1 LDHLEPRPAVQ
12 HPPLHAPAR
21 ALAPRVLQ
29 PRRRSGELD
38 FALRA
43 RTRDELVELGHT
55 HPVELLLL
63 LLLLLQQLLLLLLLL
78 LPRPHMRR
86 ALLAALLE
94 LQPRLEPLDLLLQFL
109 ALRLLRMPRLHELAR
124 HR

>member
-63 LLLLLQQLLLLLLLL
+63 LLLQQQLLLLLLLL